1 MPRTAH
7 AFVLAICAASAFAG
21 RYDGHRLV
29 RLWPDSPRE
38 QRVIDELG
46 LELMS
51 EALLRDG
58 GTEYLATDEELARLA
73 RAGVDYRVLI
83 KDVQARVDAER
94 ARLDARRV
102 WGQGPAPRG
111 DNTFF
116 TEFRDINELN
126 TFFDQLVAD
135 HPALISRQTIGTSIQ
150 GRPIEAFNI
159 GAPGTP
165 GDLDSRPSIIIN
177 GMAHAR
183 EWISPMTVAYI
194 MRGLLDGY
202 GTDPDITTLLDHV
215 TFRVAPI
222 MNPDG
227 YVYTWTSDR
236 FWRKTR
242 RNNGDGSFG
251 VDWNR
256 NWAQGWGGQGSSGD
270 TFSDVYRG
278 TAPFSE
284 PETQALRDYTLG
296 IPNRAFHIDFHSYS
310 QLVLWPWGYT
320 DSEIPEPDRSIED
333 DIANA
338 YAGVIA
344 STTGAAYLPIKSS
357 DLYLA
362 AGDSTDWHYGG
373 GGVFSLTVELRPTS
387 GGIGGFDP
395 SPTEI
400 LPCAQENLAAVIGLG
415 QTVAAGVTVA
425 FPGGQPAVIPPN
437 QTSDVSIE
445 ITPAFSGPLDAASA
459 LLWTRVG
466 DTGPFQGA
474 PMTASGNTYTGT
486 LPAAPCGSTV
496 DYYVTIDSTG
506 GVVYTVPLGAPGT
519 TYTADVLETTTPF
532 ADDMETDTGWTVGAP
547 GDTATTG
554 IWERA
559 DPQGTAA
566 QPENDH
572 TPGGT
577 LCWVTD
583 GDAGSGLG
591 SFDIDGG
598 VTTLISPVMDASGE
612 GQATVSFWLWYSN
625 DQGAAPGTDAMPIR
639 VSGDGGATWSLLDT
653 ISASTNAW
661 VFKQYTLAN
670 PTDQMRFRFEASDLG
685 DGSIVEAAVDDLRI
699 DLVGC
704 TANPADLAPP
714 FGVLDLA
721 DIQAFVNAFVA
732 GDSLADIAPPFGV
745 LDLNDVSLFV
755 TAFLAG
761 P

>member
-1 MPRTAH
+1 MPRTTP
-7 AFVLAICAASAFAG
+7 AFVLAFCTASVLAG
-21 RYDGHRLV
+21 RYDGYRLV
-29 RLWPDSPRE
+29 RLWPDTPAE
-38 QRVIDELG
+38 QSTIESLNI
-46 LELMS
+46 ELMS
-51 EALLRDG
+51 EAILRDG

-73 RAGVDYRVLI
+73 QAGVDYQILV
-83 KDVQARVDAER
+83 KDVQARIDAER
-94 ARLDARRV
+94 ARLEARQI
-102 WGQGPAPRG
+102 WGQGPAPRA

-135 HPALISRQTIGTSIQ
+135 HPTLISRQTIGTSIQ
-150 GRPIEAFNI
+150 GRTIEAFNI
-159 GAPGTP
+159 GAP

-202 GTDPDITTLLDHV
+202 ATDPEINTLLQNV

-227 YVYTWTSDR
+227 YVYTWTADR

-242 RNNGDGSFG
+242 RNNGDGTFG

-256 NWAQGWGGQGSSGD
+256 NWAQGWGGAGSSGSTD
-270 TFSDVYRG
+270 SDVYRG

-284 PETQALRDYTLG
+284 PETRALRDYTLS
-296 IPNRAFHIDFHSYS
+296 IPNRAFHIDFHSFS

-320 DSEIPEPDRSIED
+320 TAEIPEPDRSIED
-333 DIANA
+333 DIAHA
-338 YAGVIA
+338 YADVIA
-344 STTGAAYLPIKSS
+344 STTGAAYAPIKSS
-357 DLYLA
+357 DLYVA

-373 GGVFSLTVELRPTS
+373 GDVYSLTVELRPSS
-387 GGIGGFDP
+387 GGVGGFDP

-400 LPCAQENLAAVIGLG
+400 LPCAQENLAALIDLA
-415 QTVAAGVTVA
+415 QTVAAGVTA
-425 FPGGQPAVIPPN
+425 TFPAGRPAVVPPN
-437 QTSDVSIE
+437 QTSQIDIQ
-445 ITPAFSGPLDAASA
+445 IFPAFSGPLDANSA
-459 LLWTRVG
+459 TLWTRVG
-466 DTGPFQGA
+466 DTGPFQSA
-474 PMTASGNTYTGT
+474 PMTNAGDTYTGT
-486 LPAAPCGSTV
+486 LPAAPCGSTI
-496 DYYVTIDSTG
+496 DYYVTIDATTG
-506 GVVYTVPLGAPGT
+506 ATYTVPLGAPDSP
-519 TYTADVLETTTPF
+519 YSADVLELTTAF
-532 ADDMETDTGWTVGAP
+532 NDDMETDTGWTVGAP
-547 GDTATTG
+547 GDSATTG

-572 TPGGT
+572 TPTGT
-577 LCWVTD
+577 QCWVTD
-583 GDAGSGLG
+583 GNAGSGLG

-598 VTTLISPVMDASGE
+598 VTTLISPVMDASGQ
-612 GQATVSFWLWYSN
+612 GQASVSFWLWYSN
-625 DQGAAPGTDAMPIR
+625 DQGAAPGTDTMPIR
-639 VSGDGGATWSLLDT
+639 VSNDGGATWTLLDT
-653 ISASTNAW
+653 ISTSTNAW
-661 VFKQYTLAN
+661 VFKQYELTN

-685 DGSIVEAAVDDLRI
+685 DGSIVEAAIDDLSI

-704 TANPADLAPP
+704 SGNPADLAPP

-721 DIQAFVNAFVA
+721 DIQAFVNAFIA
-732 GDSLADIAPPFGV
+732 GDPLADIAPPFGV